1 MGAILIDENGK
12 HIWNE
17 WTKIIRREKF
27 KTLVT
32 IQAPMRN
39 RYSFETKMESLA
51 SLSRVNN
58 LFYSVER
65 NADRKGYHIHLL
77 INAFNTSI
85 YQLAWAL
92 DIKQNNIP
100 YYEDVYSTVG
110 VTNYVTKHMKDD
122 QYITIILIKNR
133 YEKKRKKYYVQNQ

>member
-1 MGAILIDENGK
+1 MGLILRDENGK
-12 HIWNE
+12 HFWRE
-17 WTKIIRREKF
+17 WTKIIRGQKF
-27 KTLVT
+27 TKLVT
-32 IQAPMRN
+32 IQAPMKN
-39 RYSFETKMESLA
+39 KYSFETRMEILA
-51 SLSRVNN
+51 STPRVNG

-122 QYITIILIKNR
+122 QIHYN
-133 YEKKRKKYYVQNQ
+133 YFNKK

>member
-1 MGAILIDENGK
+1 MGLILRDENGM
-12 HIWNE
+12 HFWRE
-17 WTKIIRREKF
+17 WTKIIRSQKF
-27 KTLVT
+27 TKLVT
-32 IQAPMRN
+32 IQAPMKN
-39 RYSFETKMESLA
+39 KYSFETRMEILA
-51 SLSRVNN
+51 STPRVNG

-100 YYEDVYSTVG
+100 YYEEVDSQVRVS
-110 VTNYVTKHMKDD
+110 NYVTKQMNND
-122 QYITIILIKNR
+122 QIHYNYFT
-133 YEKKRKKYYVQNQ
+133 KKKKK